1 MARQLVH
8 RFSFM
13 FLCLLLLGA
22 SGIFVYQISPLRNPS
37 FQPNGAN
44 AGTLVPWLQNLSEG
58 NWGFVAAVLAA
69 ILALIGYSINDT
81 IVIFDRVRENF
92 RKIRKGTSLDI
103 MNASINQTLS
113 RTIMTSGTTLLVVI
127 ALFIYGGEM
136 LHGFALAMMIGIVV
150 GTYSS
155 IYVAGTLAVAMGLTR
170 QDLLPTA
177 KTEIDERP

>member
-37 FQPNGAN
+37 FQLNGAN

-69 ILALIGYSINDT
+69 ILATMLTILLNQSYPRSRTRAIVHGQRGLRRWLKRFDALLVGTWIVSFSVFWMAFIGY
-81 IVIFDRVRENF
+81 
-92 RKIRKGTSLDI
+92 LL
-103 MNASINQTLS
+103 NQW
-113 RTIMTSGTTLLVVI
+113 I
-127 ALFIYGGEM
+127 
-136 LHGFALAMMIGIVV
+136 
-150 GTYSS
+150 
-155 IYVAGTLAVAMGLTR
+155 
-170 QDLLPTA
+170 
-177 KTEIDERP
+177 ID